1 MHIAEVIGHIDDI
14 GQAVDILR
22 RHDARQSDADA
33 APRKALDARRH
44 VSGRTSA
51 VRILPLAI
59 MQRRSA
65 VEAHANANIG
75 IA

>member
-59 MQRRSA
+59 MQRRPA
-65 VEAHANANIG
+65 VEAHANANVG

>member
-1 MHIAEVIGHIDDI
+1 M
-14 GQAVDILR
+14 DILR
-22 RHDARQSDADA
+22 RHNARQSDADV

-44 VSGRTSA
+44 VSGGTSA

-65 VEAHANANIG
+65 VEANANAYVG